1 MEPTL
6 TEEEYNILKK
16 INIGCVT
23 IVHTP
28 HLSLVDQLI
37 TPLLSSNVEEYI
49 EEYIEENVE
58 VILNK
63 ESKNNIL
70 KKDLLSFISCYILSM
85 LLVNAIIFM
94 LE

>member
-23 IVHTP
+23 VIHTP

-37 TPLLSSNVEEYI
+37 TPLLSSNVEE
-49 EEYIEENVE
+49 NVE
-58 VILNK
+58 VILKK
-63 ESKNNIL
+63 ESQKMFPINIL